1 MYNVEKIRE
10 ILSERP
16 ATPIIYF
23 YGHYPHPG
31 RITETCLSQW
41 FNCKFVVDGQ
51 EYHTAEQ
58 YMMMQKARLFGDD
71 EIFNAIFFANSPRE
85 YKALGRKI
93 KNFDDKVWNEHKYD
107 IVVSGNKAKFSQNID
122 LKNYLLSTGDAIL
135 VEASPYDRIWGIGI
149 DKETAKAGSIDD
161 WKGQNLLGCALMDVR
176 DYLKEI

>member
-1 MYNVEKIRE
+1 MYNVEKIKE

-16 ATPIIYF
+16 ETPIIYF

-122 LKNYLLSTGDAIL
+122 LKNFLLSTGDAIL
-135 VEASPYDRIWGIGI
+135 VEASPYDKIWGIGL
-149 DKETAKAGSIDD
+149 DKETAKAGIIDD

-176 DYLKEI
+176 DFLKEL

>member
-16 ATPIIYF
+16 ETPIIYF

-41 FNCKFVVDGQ
+41 YNCKFVVDGQ

-71 EIFNAIFFANSPRE
+71 EIFNAIFFANNPRE

-122 LKNYLLSTGDAIL
+122 LKNFLLSTGDAIL

-149 DKETAKAGSIDD
+149 DKETAKSGTIDD